1 MENEKQRI
9 IIRIGYNTLAFAMS
23 DPTAEL
29 QTIYEPYVVNNSMSM
44 VANLREAFRKSPLLN
59 KGCQQALV
67 LVETQTLLVPVRE
80 FDENQAEMLYR
91 YTCDGNT
98 AKNQTEQGTIVHKVL
113 PNLNAVAVY
122 QLNRDLQSVIGDHF
136 TDVQYCHLM
145 QAVWSYFHA
154 RNFATPHNKLFA
166 YLHDKQLEVFSFDKN
181 RFRFSNSFKV
191 ENSSNAVYFLLSVWK
206 QLGFDAQN
214 DEIRLVFDTAQAA
227 TVEDQQERQQLIDT
241 LRNYVKKVNI
251 SLTATGENIGDMPFD
266 LKILFEN

>member
-9 IIRIGYNTLAFAMS
+9 IIRIGRNTLAFAMA
-23 DPTAEL
+23 DETAEH
-29 QTIYEPYVVNNSMSM
+29 QMVYEPYVVSNSMSM
-44 VANLREAFRKSPLLN
+44 AANLREAFRKSPLLN
-59 KGCQQALV
+59 KGCRRALV
-67 LVETQTLLVPVRE
+67 VVETQTLLVPVRE
-80 FDENQAEMLYR
+80 FDENRAEMLYR
-91 YTCDGNT
+91 YTCDGSTDNS
-98 AKNQTEQGTIVHKVL
+98 QTEQDTIVHNVL

-122 QLNRDLQSVIGDHF
+122 KLNRDLQLVIGDHF
-136 TDVQYCHLM
+136 TDVRYNHLM

-214 DEIRLVFDTAQAA
+214 DEIRLVFDTAQ
-227 TVEDQQERQQLIDT
+227 TMTTEDQQERQQLIDT

-251 SLTATGENIGDMPFD
+251 SLTATDENIGDMPFD
-266 LKILFEN
+266 LKILFED